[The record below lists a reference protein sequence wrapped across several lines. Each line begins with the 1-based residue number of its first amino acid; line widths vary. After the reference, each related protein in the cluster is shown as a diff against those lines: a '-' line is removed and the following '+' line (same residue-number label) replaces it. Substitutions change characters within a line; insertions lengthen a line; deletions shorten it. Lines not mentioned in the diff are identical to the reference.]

1 MVSQADLA
9 ELKDFLVAY
18 GGGYLRNT
26 VWDSEYTCGYCTGI
40 PSNPNFTTCY
50 QCGHE
55 YRYSQETSD
64 LRGFVSYGWDN
75 SQSATVMYGYKN
87 EFANRQAQRVV
98 HGMLFYAIHEHRG
111 CTTGSGSGEPT
122 MWATVP
128 SLRQR
133 GHPQVLNALAAGMLR
148 NWSEARMAPSDDVR
162 NPRSFRPENFVA
174 PPDVSGQHVLL
185 VDDTW
190 ATGGHGESAAAALK
204 RAGAARVTL
213 LVLARWLNMGRG
225 RTDEF
230 VKDELTA
237 DFDPDL
243 CPFDRC

>member
-1 MVSQADLA
+1 
-9 ELKDFLVAY
+9 
-18 GGGYLRNT
+18 
-26 VWDSEYTCGYCTGI
+26 
-40 PSNPNFTTCY
+40 
-50 QCGHE
+50 
-55 YRYSQETSD
+55 
-64 LRGFVSYGWDN
+64 
-75 SQSATVMYGYKN
+75 
-87 EFANRQAQRVV
+87 
-98 HGMLFYAIHEHRG
+98 
-111 CTTGSGSGEPT
+111 
-122 MWATVP
+122 
-128 SLRQR
+128 
-133 GHPQVLNALAAGMLR
+133 
-148 NWSEARMAPSDDVR
+148 MAPSDDVR
-162 NPRSFRPENFVA
+162 NPARSDENFVA
-174 PPDVSGQHVLL
+174 PRMSGQHVLL